1 MLLSQFNFNLLVALD
16 ALLRERNVTRAG
28 SRIGLS
34 QPAMSGTLA
43 RLRELF
49 RDDLLVRVGR
59 QLELTPLGE
68 ELIMPVREAVQ
79 QLENIIEHR
88 HRFDPAVERRSFTI
102 AASDYAGFLLLRPIL
117 ERLAVE
123 APGITLKHVK
133 MSLDS
138 RRQLAA
144 GILDFVVMPSEIT
157 PDLAGQLLFADRWVC
172 AAWAGNPEITGD
184 TLTLEH
190 YLSFPHIVFGDADP
204 AVSSIADY
212 PFDHAGIV
220 RNVVAST
227 DSFLLSPFAIRGT
240 RFLTLMHER
249 LAERLKDAAE
259 LKLLPPPFELPDI
272 HESLYWSPRHSS
284 SPAHLWLR
292 AIVAEVAAGL

>member
-68 ELIMPVREAVQ
+68 ELLLPVREAVQ

-102 AASDYAGFLLLRPIL
+102 AASDYAGFLLLRPML

-123 APGITLKHVK
+123 APGISLKFVK
-133 MSLDS
+133 LDS
-138 RRQLAA
+138 GSRGLLAS
-144 GILDFVVMPSEIT
+144 GVLDFIVMPSEVT

-172 AAWAGNPEITGD
+172 TAWAGHPEVAE
-184 TLTLEH
+184 TLTLER
-190 YLSFPHIVFGDADP
+190 YLAFPHIVFGDADP
-204 AVSSIADY
+204 AVSSVADY
-212 PFDHAGIV
+212 HFEQAGIV
-220 RNVVAST
+220 RNVIAST
-227 DSFLLSPFAIRGT
+227 DSFLLAPFAIRGT

-249 LAERLKDAAE
+249 LAERLKDVAE

-272 HESLYWSPRHSS
+272 HESIYWSPRHSS

-292 AIVAEVAAGL
+292 GIVAEVAAAL

>member
-43 RLRELF
+43 R
-49 RDDLLVRVGR
+49 

-68 ELIMPVREAVQ
+68 ELILPVREAVQ

-102 AASDYAGFLLLRPIL
+102 AASDYAGFLLLRPML

-123 APGITLKHVK
+123 APGISLKFVK
-133 MSLDS
+133 LDS
-138 RRQLAA
+138 GSRGLLAS
-144 GILDFVVMPSEIT
+144 GVLDFIVMPSEVT

-172 AAWAGNPEITGD
+172 AAWAGHPEIAE
-184 TLTLEH
+184 TLTLER
-190 YLSFPHIVFGDADP
+190 YLTFPHIVFGDADP
-204 AVSSIADY
+204 AVSSVADY
-212 PFDHAGIV
+212 HFEQTGIV
-220 RNVVAST
+220 RNVIASI
-227 DSFLLSPFAIRGT
+227 DSFLLAPFAIRGT

-272 HESLYWSPRHSS
+272 HESIYWSPRHSS

-292 AIVAEVAAGL
+292 GIVAEVAAAL